1 MKLARHG
8 LALLLA
14 GAIALSVPAAAAA
27 DLTVR
32 EVVQRLVKA
41 RNGPPAD
48 FAGLDLSFLDLT
60 GLDFSAANLAGVNL
74 FGSELDHADLSD
86 ANLAGAMLDRTVI
99 IGTSFARANRTGV
112 KLRRPAAFTTLAVR
126 KDEAPNFAGAN
137 LTGAEIFG
145 KLSAANFSNA
155 NLSGAILRQ
164 FRPTELLTA
173 TRTELIDCDFSG
185 ANLSGA
191 DLSNVWLTFADF
203 TNANLAMAN
212 LTRTDLS
219 KANLTGANISGAN
232 LDRADLDGAIFRNA
246 RGLDQAAGL
255 EKALNLDTIIE

>member
-8 LALLLA
+8 LAFLLA
-14 GAIALSVPAAAAA
+14 GAVALSAQSSAAA

-60 GLDFSAANLAGVNL
+60 GLDFSAANLADVNL

-86 ANLAGAMLDRTVI
+86 ANLAGAMMDRTVI
-99 IGTSFARANRTGV
+99 IGTSFARANMTGV
-112 KLRRPAAFTTLAVR
+112 KTAPACRFHHARRAQGR
-126 KDEAPNFAGAN
+126 
-137 LTGAEIFG
+137 GAEFRRRQPHG
-145 KLSAANFSNA
+145 CGDLRQAQRSQFSNA
-155 NLSGAILRQ
+155 NLSGAIMRQ

-232 LDRADLDGAIFRNA
+232 LDRANLDGAIFRNA

-255 EKALNLDTIIE
+255 DKAINLDTIIE